1 MHKLQASLRGPLRA
15 WVVLAA
21 ILLAA
26 CTSLT
31 HLEAPRLSIVNVGM
45 VSADIFSQQ
54 FRIRLHVQNP
64 NDRELPIKGIEYQLF
79 LQGDSF
85 AQGVSDQPFVVPAL
99 GEIEFDTVVRTDFVS
114 SIGSMLSR
122 LNGADARKV
131 QYQFVGKV
139 VLSKGMIRSLPFSDS
154 GVVDLGLIGRSGGF

>member
-1 MHKLQASLRGPLRA
+1 M
-15 WVVLAA
+15 LA
-21 ILLAA
+21 LVWFLSG

-31 HLEAPRLSIVNVGM
+31 HLQAPRLNVVNVGM

-85 AQGVSDQPFVVPAL
+85 AEGVSDQPFVVPAL
-99 GEIEFDTVVRTDFVS
+99 GELEFDTLVRTNFVS
-114 SIGSMLSR
+114 SLGSLLSR
-122 LNGADARKV
+122 LNGADGGKV
-131 QYQFVGKV
+131 QYNFVGKV
-139 VLSKGMIRSLPFSDS
+139 VLSKGLVRSIPFSDS
-154 GVVDLGLIGRSGGF
+154 GAVDLGVIGRGGF